1 MMVSDFV
8 YMGFLFVQIYVFRVF
23 LPLAPL
29 KILFVLS
36 YYDFLFVFYLILFL
50 ENTWLY
56 TVREKERV

>member
-50 ENTWLY
+50 ENT
-56 TVREKERV
+56 